1 MDMLQHI
8 HLNNMGVQKIGKQA
22 HLKKNWGGGVK
33 STGPTVLTNY
43 VHHPLPSLPPLETSL
58 YYVGL

>member
-22 HLKKNWGGGVK
+22 HLKKNWGG
-33 STGPTVLTNY
+33 VLKVLDQQY
-43 VHHPLPSLPPLETSL
+43 
-58 YYVGL
+58 

>member
-43 VHHPLPSLPPLETSL
+43 VHHPRKQACTM
-58 YYVGL
+58 

>member
-22 HLKKNWGGGVK
+22 HLKKNWGCW
-33 STGPTVLTNY
+33 VLKVLDQQY
-43 VHHPLPSLPPLETSL
+43 
-58 YYVGL
+58 